1 MHAPASVPGARRRL
15 ALPSALRRTPK
26 LPGGRHTATALAA
39 LGGLALLLAMVLVY
53 TPIAHPRTTIIAG
66 VTGPSEE
73 RITRLLEEAASGQ
86 STFAV
91 SEQDLMRAVAAYPEV
106 AGVEIKSSPPFH
118 LEVRALMRPP
128 VARVDIAGRA
138 FVIAAD
144 GTILQRAVEADVPKL
159 DATAG
164 TVTVRD
170 GHVVG
175 GRTALR
181 VLSGAPAS
189 LLAIART
196 VRISHAGVEVEMA
209 RGPRLI
215 FGTAEQAADKWAA
228 AAAVI
233 ADGSAQGATYI
244 DLRVPSRPAVGGL
257 GGSKSA
263 TAADPPQLTAAQPA
277 ASQTSTA
284 ATGAPASGTSTA
296 TPPPSGAGTA
306 AQAPAAA
313 GTPNAGTGAGAPGA
327 QTATGGAA
335 SPNATGTSAGTTGS
349 TGANTAPP
357 AATQT
362 TGGAAIGATP

>member
-26 LPGGRHTATALAA
+26 LPGGRPALMVA
-39 LGGLALLLAMVLVY
+39 GGLSGMLLLLAIILVY
-53 TPIAHPRTTIIAG
+53 TPIAHPRTTLVDG
-66 VTGPSEE
+66 VTGPSEA
-73 RITRLLEEAASGQ
+73 RITRLLEDAASKQ

-91 SEQDLMRAVAAYPEV
+91 DDDALMRAVAAYPEV
-106 AGVEIKSSPPFH
+106 SGVQVNADPPFH

-138 FVIAAD
+138 FVVAAD
-144 GTILQRAVEADVPKL
+144 GTILQRAAEADVPKL
-159 DATAG
+159 DATVG
-164 TVTVRD
+164 SVTIRD

-175 GRTALR
+175 GRRALG
-181 VLSGAPAS
+181 VLSGAPEE

-196 VRISHAGVEVEMA
+196 VRITHAGVEVEMA

-215 FGTAEQAADKWAA
+215 FGTAEHAAEKWAA

-244 DLRVPSRPAVGGL
+244 DLRVPARPAVGGL

-263 TAADPPQLTAAQPA
+263 TASEPPQLTATQATGTTTTV
-277 ASQTSTA
+277 TSTPA
-284 ATGAPASGTSTA
+284 PSASTTGTTTA
-296 TPPPSGAGTA
+296 TPPAGTA
-306 AQAPAAA
+306 TQSAPAANAGTTTGTQTQGPTTGASTAPSTGTASPSTGTSTGAQAPAQ
-313 GTPNAGTGAGAPGA
+313 G
-327 QTATGGAA
+327 
-335 SPNATGTSAGTTGS
+335 
-349 TGANTAPP
+349 
-357 AATQT
+357 